1 MDRYG
6 SVAFERGTLHM
17 IRRSIFA
24 AIAGLGSLSLAGCV
38 APPQGAQFV
47 QPVVTQIPRQACDT
61 RFTVVN
67 QSNVTVRELYFSSS
81 RLASFGVDQLG
92 QRVLQPGQSMN
103 FVAANPGGY
112 DFRVVWVNG
121 RRADLMN
128 VDVCVASRITVTN
141 RGMVAQ

>member
-1 MDRYG
+1 
-6 SVAFERGTLHM
+6 M
-17 IRRSIFA
+17 IRRQVFA
-24 AIAGLGSLSLAGCV
+24 ALAVLGSLGLAGCV
-38 APPQGAQFV
+38 VPQTAGQGAQYV
-47 QPVVTQIPRQACDT
+47 QPIVQQVPRQACDT

-128 VDVCVASRITVTN
+128 VDVCQASRITVTN